1 MTLDPSV
8 SRLRDA
14 TAGDAARLAEI
25 YNPYVRDTV
34 ITFEEEPVATAEM
47 ARRVAEVTARWP
59 WLVAERDGRVVGYAY
74 ATPWRTRSAYRH
86 SVECTVYLDA
96 DATGRGDGS
105 RLYDALL
112 ARLRAAGAHL
122 AIGGIALPNARS
134 VALHEKCGFRQVAQ
148 FHEVGWKFGRWID
161 VGYWELRL

>member
-1 MTLDPSV
+1 MTLSTSPTGIRAAS
-8 SRLRDA
+8 A
-14 TAGDAARLAEI
+14 ADAARLADI
-25 YNPYVRDTV
+25 YNHYVRETV
-34 ITFEEEPVATAEM
+34 VTFEEEPVTAAEM
-47 ARRVAEVTARWP
+47 ARRIAEVVARWP
-59 WLVAERDGRVVGYAY
+59 WLVAERDGQVVGYAY

-96 DATGRGDGS
+96 AVLGRGDGS
-105 RLYDALL
+105 RLYAALL
-112 ARLRAAGAHL
+112 PELRAGGAHL